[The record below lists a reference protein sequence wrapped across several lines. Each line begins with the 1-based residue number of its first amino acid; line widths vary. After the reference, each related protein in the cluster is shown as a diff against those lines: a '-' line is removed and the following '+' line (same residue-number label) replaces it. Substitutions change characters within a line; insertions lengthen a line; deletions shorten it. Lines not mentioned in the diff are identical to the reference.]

1 MNIFDVW
8 VFYHHRRYPAVLLR
22 DLPSDD
28 SALLRLPVARVNHM
42 TSRRSTSPY
51 EIVEYPVDIGKWL
64 GVGFWAVTDQGLFG
78 VGNFV
83 LAAALVRWL
92 SPVEYGSFAAAYSML
107 QLLAVV
113 HAALFIEPMLVFGQG
128 RFRASFRSYLHAI
141 VEWHWVFS
149 ALTAAVLLAVGA
161 GIWVWN
167 DRVFASSLFAFAL
180 AGPFIL
186 LFWMTRRVFYALL
199 KPQFATAVSAA
210 YTAVI
215 VGLLYA
221 LRSGGLLS
229 AVSAPLAMGG
239 ASALLA
245 AITLSRLKVGA
256 YGGCEVEQR
265 RDIYTSHWRYGRWA
279 VPTGALSWVPANA
292 YCLALPIVGGLEYTA
307 AFSALMTLVT
317 PAQQVISAVAG
328 ILIPSFGQARQS
340 GSMRQLALLV
350 LAGLGVGSA
359 IYVALLGIAG
369 ERLMQLLYGGRYAE
383 YSHLAWIAGLVA
395 IPSSVV
401 AVLGSTLRVLERPDR
416 VFWAYAASAAI
427 TWTAG
432 MAATAHW
439 HLTGAVVGQFV
450 SYSATALM
458 MLRLLIAIPRWE
470 YGRPT

>member
-1 MNIFDVW
+1 
-8 VFYHHRRYPAVLLR
+8 
-22 DLPSDD
+22 
-28 SALLRLPVARVNHM
+28 M
-42 TSRRSTSPY
+42 TSRRRTSPY
-51 EIVEYPVDIGKWL
+51 EMVENPVNNIGDWL

-78 VGNFV
+78 VGNFI
-83 LAAALVRWL
+83 LAAALARWL

-107 QLLAVV
+107 QLLAAI
-113 HAALFIEPMLVFGQG
+113 HAALFIEPMLVFGRG
-128 RFRASFRSYLHAI
+128 RFRVSFRRYLGAV
-141 VEWHWVFS
+141 VEGHWVF
-149 ALTAAVLLAVGA
+149 AAITAAALIAAGA

-186 LFWMTRRVFYALL
+186 LFWMTRRIFYALL
-199 KPQFATAVSAA
+199 EPHLAAAVSAA

-229 AVSAPLAMGG
+229 AVSAPLAMGA

-245 AITLSRLKVGA
+245 AITLSRLKVAA
-256 YGGCEVEQR
+256 YGGCGVEQR
-265 RDIYTSHWRYGRWA
+265 RDIYTLHWRYGRWA

-340 GSMRQLALLV
+340 GSMRRLVLLV
-350 LAGLGVGSA
+350 LAGLSLGSA
-359 IYVALLGIAG
+359 VYVALLGIAG
-369 ERLMQLLYGGRYAE
+369 EEVMWLLYGGRYAE
-383 YSHLAWIAGLVA
+383 YSHLAWIVGLVV
-395 IPSSVV
+395 IPSSVI

-439 HLTGAVVGQFV
+439 HLTGAVVGQFI
-450 SYSATALM
+450 SYSATALV
-458 MLRLLIAIPRWE
+458 MLWLLVAMPRSE
-470 YGRPT
+470 YGRPA